1 MGSGQ
6 LASTGV
12 EENHPEKVFNVNNE
26 DELKESLEEAR
37 EVSLKN
43 FGKRIR
49 FYAPSFMYYK
59 TSYYRSLPAE
69 FSTISVTGKSCA
81 LECRHCGGK
90 VLNTMYA
97 ATTPEKLLELCT
109 QLKRKGALGCL
120 ISGGCLPDGSVPL
133 GKLIDAIQKVK
144 SELGLTVIVHTGI
157 VDFKMAERLRSA
169 GVDAAL
175 IDVIGSDETIRE
187 IYRLNVTV
195 KAYED
200 SLRALHKAGIA
211 FVPHVIVG
219 LHYGKLKG
227 ELHALKMVSKYQ
239 PSALVIIAFMPIR
252 GTEMESVAPP
262 KPMDIAKVV
271 TVARLMFSKTPLAL
285 GCMRPKGKHRIET
298 DILAIKAGANAIAFP
313 TEEAIRFTEKQG
325 YEIAFSSLCC
335 SQIYTDMNILNP
347 SV

>member
-1 MGSGQ
+1 MTDESFEDH
-6 LASTGV
+6 V
-12 EENHPEKVFNVNNE
+12 KKVFDANCE
-26 DELKESLEEAR
+26 EEFEESLREAQ

-59 TSYYRSLPAE
+59 TSYYRSFPTD
-69 FSTISVTGKSCA
+69 FPTISVTGKSCA
-81 LECRHCGGK
+81 LKCKHCG
-90 VLNTMYA
+90 
-97 ATTPEKLLELCT
+97 

-133 GKLIDAIQKVK
+133 GKFIDVIEKAKRK
-144 SELGLTVIVHTGI
+144 LGLTVIVHTGI
-157 VDFKMAERLRSA
+157 IDFYTAKRLRNA

-200 SLRALHKAGIA
+200 SLRSLHEAGIA
-211 FVPHVIVG
+211 FVPHVIAG

-227 ELHALKMVSKYQ
+227 ELHALKMISKYQ
-239 PSALVIIAFMPIR
+239 PSALVIIAFMPIH

-262 KPMDIAKVV
+262 KPMDIAKVMV
-271 TVARLMFSKTPLAL
+271 AARLMFSKTPLAL

-298 DILAIKAGANAIAFP
+298 DILAIKAGVNAIAFP
-313 TEEAIRFTEKQG
+313 TEEAIKTAERLG
-325 YEIAFSSLCC
+325 YEISFSSVCC
-335 SQIYTDMNILNP
+335 SQVYSDFMIRTF
-347 SV
+347 